1 MNIQINQ
8 VARVIYEERV
18 REYSLP
24 PVDRRDSVVMLLIR
38 AIKNAVLIGHNE
50 PSVSSAKA
58 AKLATR

>member
-1 MNIQINQ
+1 MDIHINQ

-24 PVDRRDSVVMLLIR
+24 PVDRRDSVVVLLIR
-38 AIKNAVLIGHNE
+38 AIKNAIVVGHNE
-50 PSVSSAKA
+50 RSVSLAKA